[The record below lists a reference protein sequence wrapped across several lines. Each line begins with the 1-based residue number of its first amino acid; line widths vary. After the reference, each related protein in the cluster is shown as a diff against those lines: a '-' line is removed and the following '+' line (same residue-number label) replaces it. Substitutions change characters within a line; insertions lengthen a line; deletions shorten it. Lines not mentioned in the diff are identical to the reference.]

1 MKRHRMLILG
11 AGSMAATHARAF
23 QSDPRVEV
31 VAACDVDA
39 ARAAGFAAQ
48 FGLKQSFGSLEAA
61 LAGADFSACANV
73 TPDGVHHASTM
84 ALLAAGKHVFCEKP
98 LADTYP
104 LALEMTEAAEAAGVI
119 NRVNLTYRNV
129 PQLAAARALVASGAL
144 GDIRHLEAS
153 YRQSWLVGNHWGD
166 WRTEPRWLWRLSQA
180 HGSRGVLG
188 DVGVHILDFATHAA
202 GEDIVAMQAQLQ
214 TFAKAP
220 DDRLGDYRLD
230 ANDSF
235 TMNVRMSGGALGV
248 IHASRFMTGYANSLH
263 LHIFGTK
270 GALELHHGAAS
281 SVLRACTGADVHNL
295 AWREIVAPAVRSSYQ
310 LFVDGLDG
318 KSDGSPDFRRA
329 AVLQKLIDA
338 SYGAGPANL

>member
-1 MKRHRMLILG
+1 MKRHKLLILG

-23 QSDPRVEV
+23 AADPRIEV
-31 VAACDVDA
+31 VAACDVDGG
-39 ARAAGFAAQ
+39 RAANFAAQ
-48 FGLKQSFGSLEAA
+48 FGLKQSFGSLDAA
-61 LAGADFSACANV
+61 LARCEFSACANV
-73 TPDGVHHASTM
+73 TPDGAHHASTM

-104 LALEMTEAAEAAGVI
+104 LALEMTEAAEAAKLI

-129 PQLAAARALVASGAL
+129 PHLAAARALVAAGEI
-144 GDIRHLEAS
+144 GEIRHLEAS

-166 WRTEPRWLWRLSQA
+166 WRSEPRWLWRLSQA

-188 DVGVHILDFATHAA
+188 DIGVHILDFATHAA

-220 DDRLGDYRLD
+220 DDRVGDYQLD

-248 IHASRFMTGYANSLH
+248 IHGSRFMTGYANSLH

-270 GALELHHGAAS
+270 GALELQHGAAS
-281 SVLRACTGADVHNL
+281 TVLRACTGAGVHNL
-295 AWREIVAPAVRSSYQ
+295 SWREIVAPPVRTSYQ
-310 LFVDGLDG
+310 LFVDAMEGQADR
-318 KSDGSPDFRRA
+318 SPDFRRA
-329 AVLQKLIDA
+329 ADLQKLIDA
-338 SYGAGPANL
+338 CSVASGQTL